1 MEKFCLIWAGIH
13 GFFGVAMG
21 AFAAHALKNRLSP
34 EALGWVETGSRY
46 QLIHALALLA
56 LAALGEKLGEKS
68 LGRMGWEFSMGA
80 LVFSGSLYAMAL
92 TNLRWLGAVT
102 PLGGLLLLL
111 GWLGLIISSSKSL

>member
-13 GFFGVAMG
+13 GFFGVATG

-46 QLIHALALLA
+46 QLIHAVVLLA
-56 LAALGEKLGEKS
+56 LAALGEKLGDKS
-68 LGRMGWEFSMGA
+68 LNRLGWEFSMGA
-80 LVFSGSLYAMAL
+80 LIFSGSLYVMAA
-92 TNLRWLGAVT
+92 TNLRWLGAIT
-102 PLGGLLLLL
+102 PIGGLLLLL